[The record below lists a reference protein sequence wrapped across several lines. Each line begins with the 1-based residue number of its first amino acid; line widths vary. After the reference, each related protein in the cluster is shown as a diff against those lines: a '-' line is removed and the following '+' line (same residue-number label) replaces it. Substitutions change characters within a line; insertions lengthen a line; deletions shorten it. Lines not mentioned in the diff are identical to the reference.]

1 VGVADIFARELHRC
15 AANIANRND
24 PLPLSWPPMKPRDL
38 PRAMPPRLRRRPA
51 GAIDSLPVSLHPVL
65 RRVYA
70 ARGIA
75 APDELAL
82 DLRALLPVSTLDGIG
97 PATALLAGHVE
108 RGSRILVVGDFDADG
123 ATSTALVLR
132 QLGRLGHANCGMRV
146 PDRMRHGYGLTPAL
160 VAELADDRADLLI
173 TVDNGVSAFAGI
185 EAARALGIEVLVTD
199 HHLPGSSLPDCDA
212 HVNPNLPSSAFGSR
226 ALAGVGVA
234 FYLMASLT
242 RELEQRR
249 GCKLPPVADL
259 LDLVAL
265 GTVADVVPLDRNN
278 RILVQEGLRRA
289 RARSATSGFMALARV
304 AGCRLD
310 ELSARHLGH
319 QIAPRINAAGR
330 IDDMAVGI
338 RCLLTDDPSEA
349 LALAG
354 ELDRLNRERRELEGR
369 MREEALAAV
378 RNLRIA
384 EGELPPGLTLFD
396 RGWHA
401 GVVGLVASRM
411 KDRLHR
417 PVVAFAPA
425 SEDELRGSARSIAG
439 LHVRDVLEA
448 VSTRHPGLIERF
460 GGHAMAAGL
469 TLRRASLARFADA
482 FAEEV
487 GRQLTPAQMQNV
499 LETDG
504 SLAADEISLET
515 ARAIEAG
522 GPWGQAFPEPVFDG
536 EFEVV
541 EARPVGDR
549 HLKLWVRAAP
559 ATPPVEAIAFGH
571 FDEPEALRPGA
582 GAQLTLAYRL
592 QSSTFGGTPHAE
604 LLVEHVAGNQGDVH
618 LESSGA
624 QRSR

>member
-1 VGVADIFARELHRC
+1 
-15 AANIANRND
+15 
-24 PLPLSWPPMKPRDL
+24 
-38 PRAMPPRLRRRPA
+38 MPATLRRRPTGSIEA
-51 GAIDSLPVSLHPVL
+51 LPESLHPVL

-75 APDELAL
+75 GPDDLSLEL
-82 DLRALLPVSTLDGIG
+82 RSLLPVTTLDGIG
-97 PATALLAGHVE
+97 PATELLAAHVE

-132 QLGRLGHANCGMRV
+132 QLARLGHANGGMRV

-160 VAELADDRADLLI
+160 VAELVDERADLLI

-185 EAARALGIEVLVTD
+185 EAARALGMEVLVTD
-199 HHLPGSSLPDCDA
+199 HHLPGSSLPDCAA
-212 HVNPNLPSSAFGSR
+212 HVNPNLPGAGFGSR

-249 GCKLPPVADL
+249 GRRLPAVADL

-289 RARSATSGFMALARV
+289 RARAATTGFMALARV

-319 QIAPRINAAGR
+319 QIAPRLNAAGR

-338 RCLLTDDPSEA
+338 RCLLTDDPAEA
-349 LALAG
+349 LTLAG

-378 RNLRIA
+378 RNLRIS

-396 RGWHA
+396 GGWHP
-401 GVVGLVASRM
+401 GVVGLVAARM

-425 SEDELRGSARSIAG
+425 TEDELRGSARSVTG
-439 LHVRDVLEA
+439 LHVRDALEA
-448 VSTRHPGLIERF
+448 VSSRHPGLIERF

-469 TLRRASLARFADA
+469 TLKRASLARFADA
-482 FAEEV
+482 FADEV
-487 GRQLTPAQMQNV
+487 GRRLSPSQMQNV

-504 SLAADEISLET
+504 ALAAHEITLET
-515 ARAIEAG
+515 ARAIEEG

-536 EFEVV
+536 EFDVV
-541 EARPVGDR
+541 EARNVGDR
-549 HLKLWVRAAP
+549 HLKLWLRAAA
-559 ATPPVEAIAFGH
+559 ATQPVEAIAFGY
-571 FDEPEALRPGA
+571 FDEPEARRPDA
-582 GAQLTLAYRL
+582 GARLSLAYRL
-592 QSSTFGGTPHAE
+592 QSSSFGGTPHAE
-604 LLVEHVAGNQGDVH
+604 LLVEHVG
-618 LESSGA
+618 STP
-624 QRSR
+624 

>member
-1 VGVADIFARELHRC
+1 M
-15 AANIANRND
+15 N
-24 PLPLSWPPMKPRDL
+24 PRDL
-38 PRAMPPRLRRRPA
+38 PRAVPARLRRRAA
-51 GAIDSLPVSLHPVL
+51 GAIDALPDSLHPVL

-70 ARGIA
+70 ARGVA
-75 APDELAL
+75 GPEDLSLEL
-82 DLRALLPVSTLDGIG
+82 RSLLPVSTLDGIG
-97 PATALLAGHVE
+97 PATELLAGHVE

-132 QLGRLGHANCGMRV
+132 QLARLGHTNAAMRV

-160 VAELADDRADLLI
+160 VAELASERADLLI

-199 HHLPGSSLPDCDA
+199 HHLPGATLPECGA
-212 HVNPNLPSSAFGSR
+212 HVNPNLPGAAFGSR

-242 RELEQRR
+242 RALEQRR
-249 GCKLPPVADL
+249 GRRFPAVADL

-278 RILVQEGLRRA
+278 RILVQE
-289 RARSATSGFMALARV
+289 
-304 AGCRLD
+304 D
-310 ELSARHLGH
+310 ELSTRQLGH
-319 QIAPRINAAGR
+319 QIAPRLNAAGR
-330 IDDMAVGI
+330 IDDMSVGI
-338 RCLLTDDPSEA
+338 RCLLTDDPAEA

-354 ELDRLNRERRELEGR
+354 ELDRLNLERRDLEGR

-384 EGELPPGLTLFD
+384 DGDLPPGLTLFD
-396 RGWHA
+396 GRWHA
-401 GVVGLVASRM
+401 GVIGLVAARM

-425 SEDELRGSARSIAG
+425 TEDELRGSARSIPG

-448 VSTRHPGLIERF
+448 VSSRHPGLIERF

-469 TLRRASLARFADA
+469 SLRRASLERFADA
-482 FAEEV
+482 FADEV
-487 GRQLTPAQMQNV
+487 GRQLSPAQMQNV

-504 SLAADEISLET
+504 ALATHEISLET
-515 ARAIEAG
+515 ARAIELG

-536 EFEVV
+536 EFDVV
-541 EARPVGDR
+541 EARAVGER
-549 HLKLWVRAAP
+549 HLKLWLRAAA
-559 ATPPVEAIAFGH
+559 ATPPVEGIAFGY
-571 FDEPEALRPGA
+571 FDEA
-582 GAQLTLAYRL
+582 GARRPDAGARLTLAYRL
-592 QSSTFGGTPHAE
+592 QSSSFGGTPHAE
-604 LLVEHVAGNQGDVH
+604 LLVEQVAEAGN
-618 LESSGA
+618 A
-624 QRSR
+624 

>member
-1 VGVADIFARELHRC
+1 MKTPDI
-15 AANIANRND
+15 
-24 PLPLSWPPMKPRDL
+24 
-38 PRAMPPRLRRRPA
+38 PRAVPARLRRRAA
-51 GAIDSLPVSLHPVL
+51 GPVEALPDSLHPVL

-70 ARGIA
+70 ARGVA
-75 APDELAL
+75 GPEDLSLEL
-82 DLRALLPVSTLDGIG
+82 RSLLPVSTLDGIE
-97 PATALLAGHVE
+97 PATELLAGHVE

-132 QLGRLGHANCGMRV
+132 QLARLGHTNAAMRV

-160 VAELADDRADLLI
+160 VAELAHERADLLI

-199 HHLPGSSLPDCDA
+199 HHLPGATLPECGA
-212 HVNPNLPSSAFGSR
+212 HVNPNLPGAAFGSR

-242 RELEQRR
+242 RALEQRR
-249 GCKLPPVADL
+249 GRRFPAVADL

-289 RARSATSGFMALARV
+289 RARAATAGFMALARV
-304 AGCRLD
+304 AGCRMD
-310 ELSARHLGH
+310 ELSTRQLGH
-319 QIAPRINAAGR
+319 QIAPRLNAAGR
-330 IDDMAVGI
+330 IDDMSVGI
-338 RCLLTDDPSEA
+338 RCLLTDDPAEA

-354 ELDRLNRERRELEGR
+354 ELDRLNFERRELEGR

-384 EGELPPGLTLFD
+384 DGDLPPGLTLFD
-396 RGWHA
+396 GRWHA
-401 GVVGLVASRM
+401 GVIGLVAARM

-425 SEDELRGSARSIAG
+425 TEDELRGSARSIPG

-448 VSTRHPGLIERF
+448 VSSRHPGLIERF

-469 TLRRASLARFADA
+469 SLRRASLERFADA
-482 FAEEV
+482 FADEV
-487 GRQLTPAQMQNV
+487 GRQLSPAQMQNV

-504 SLAADEISLET
+504 ALATHEISLET
-515 ARAIEAG
+515 ARAIELG

-536 EFEVV
+536 EFDVV
-541 EARPVGDR
+541 EARAVGDR
-549 HLKLWVRAAP
+549 HLKLWLRAAA
-559 ATPPVEAIAFGH
+559 ATPPVEGIAFGY
-571 FDEPEALRPGA
+571 FDEA
-582 GAQLTLAYRL
+582 GARRPDAGARLALAYRL
-592 QSSTFGGTPHAE
+592 QSSSFGGTPHAE
-604 LLVEHVAGNQGDVH
+604 LLVEHVAEAGN
-618 LESSGA
+618 A
-624 QRSR
+624 

>member
-1 VGVADIFARELHRC
+1 
-15 AANIANRND
+15 
-24 PLPLSWPPMKPRDL
+24 
-38 PRAMPPRLRRRPA
+38 MPEN
-51 GAIDSLPVSLHPVL
+51 LHPVL

-70 ARGIA
+70 ARGVS
-75 APDELAL
+75 APEELAL
-82 DLRALLPVSTLDGIG
+82 DLRSLLPVSTLDGIG
-97 PATALLAGHVE
+97 PATELLVAHVE

-132 QLGRLGHANCGMRV
+132 QLARLGHFNCDMRV

-160 VAELADDRADLLI
+160 VAEFKDERADLII

-199 HHLPGSSLPDCDA
+199 HHLPAASLPDCAA
-212 HVNPNLPSSAFGSR
+212 HVNPNLPGAQFGSR

-242 RELEQRR
+242 RELEKRR
-249 GCKLPPVADL
+249 GTRLPPVADL

-265 GTVADVVPLDRNN
+265 GTVADLVPLDRNN
-278 RILVQEGLRRA
+278 RILVQEGLRRMRA
-289 RARSATSGFMALARV
+289 RAATTGFMALARV

-310 ELSARHLGH
+310 ELSARHLGY
-319 QIAPRINAAGR
+319 QIAPRLNAAGR

-338 RCLLTDDPSEA
+338 RCLLTDDPGEA

-354 ELDRLNRERRELEGR
+354 ELDRLNRERREMEGR

-384 EGELPPGLTLFD
+384 DGDLPLGLTLFD
-396 RGWHA
+396 GGWHA
-401 GVVGLVASRM
+401 GIVGLVAARM
-411 KDRLHR
+411 KDRLQR

-425 SEDELRGSARSIAG
+425 SEDELRGSARSVAG

-448 VSTRHPGLIERF
+448 VSSRHPGLIERF

-469 TLRRASLARFADA
+469 TLRLASLERFADA
-482 FAEEV
+482 FADEV
-487 GRQLTPAQMQNV
+487 GRQLSPSQIQNV

-504 SLAADEISLET
+504 MLAAGEISLET
-515 ARAIEAG
+515 ARAIEEG

-536 EFEVV
+536 EFDVV
-541 EARPVGDR
+541 DARTVGDR
-549 HLKLWVRAAP
+549 HLKLWLRAAVAMKP
-559 ATPPVEAIAFGH
+559 IEAIAFGY
-571 FDEPEALRPGA
+571 FDEPEARRPGA
-582 GAQLTLAYRL
+582 GAKLTLAYRL
-592 QSSTFGGTPHAE
+592 QASSFGGTPHAE
-604 LLVEHVAGNQGDVH
+604 LLVEHVA
-618 LESSGA
+618 LPS
-624 QRSR
+624 

>member
-1 VGVADIFARELHRC
+1 MGFAGIFARELHGC
-15 AANIANRND
+15 PANIANRG
-24 PLPLSWPPMKPRDL
+24 LRAPLSWPPMNPRDL
-38 PRAMPPRLRRRPA
+38 PRSAPARLRRRAA
-51 GAIDSLPVSLHPVL
+51 GLADALPDSVHPVL

-70 ARGIA
+70 ARGVA
-75 APDELAL
+75 GPDDLSLEL
-82 DLRALLPVSTLDGIG
+82 RSLLPVSTLDGIG
-97 PATALLAGHVE
+97 PATELLAAHVE

-132 QLGRLGHANCGMRV
+132 QLLRLGHANCGMRV

-160 VAELADDRADLLI
+160 VAELADERADLLI

-199 HHLPGSSLPDCDA
+199 HHLPAASLPDCAA
-212 HVNPNLPSSAFGSR
+212 HVNPNLPGAGFGSR

-249 GCKLPPVADL
+249 GVRQPAVADL

-289 RARSATSGFMALARV
+289 RARAATTGFMALARV

-310 ELSARHLGH
+310 EMSARQLGH
-319 QIAPRINAAGR
+319 QIAPRLNAAGR

-338 RCLLTDDPSEA
+338 RCLLTDDPDEA
-349 LALAG
+349 FALAG
-354 ELDRLNRERRELEGR
+354 ELDRLNGERRELEGR
-369 MREEALAAV
+369 MREEALVAV

-384 EGELPPGLTLFD
+384 DGDLPPGLTLFD
-396 RGWHA
+396 GGWHA
-401 GVVGLVASRM
+401 GVVGLVAARI

-425 SEDELRGSARSIAG
+425 ADDELRGSARSIAG

-448 VSTRHPGLIERF
+448 VSSHHPGLIERF

-482 FAEEV
+482 FADEV
-487 GRQLTPAQMQNV
+487 GRRLSPAQMQNV

-504 SLAADEISLET
+504 ALAAHEISLDT

-536 EFEVV
+536 EFDVV
-541 EARPVGDR
+541 ESRTVGER
-549 HLKLWVRAAP
+549 HLKLWLRAQA
-559 ATPPVEAIAFGH
+559 ATPPIEAIAFGY
-571 FDEPEALRPGA
+571 FDEPESRRPDA
-582 GAQLTLAYRL
+582 GARLTLAYRL

-604 LLVEHVAGNQGDVH
+604 MLVEHVAD
-618 LESSGA
+618 A
-624 QRSR
+624 P